1 MSEEQKLS
9 ICKSAAYG
17 ETAERTAEMH
27 DCTDTEVKQI
37 WADNAD
43 LIEEYKNNLTEMG
56 VILCN

>member
-1 MSEEQKLS
+1 MSDQMIAS

-17 ETAERTAEMH
+17 ESAERTAEMH

-43 LIEEYKNNLTEMG
+43 LIEEYKNDLTEMG
-56 VILCN
+56 VISCN